1 MPRER
6 RCGVQVQSDV
16 DSMSA
21 EPQATAKALRAF
33 LLGLD
38 DVIGTHGTEGL
49 LRLGGVPQ
57 YIRNYPPDTEERNG
71 YLLRHFGAVNR
82 ALFDVYGARG
92 ARAIMQRVGRAQA
105 SHGLEESAALVNVAR
120 AAMKLVPLHQRV
132 SLVLESTGRAMQ
144 DQLDIVMRSSREHDQ
159 FFVEIQHCPYCIDWQ
174 NSAPVCYSM
183 IGFLHRVL
191 QRATG
196 GTETI
201 EEIECCAKGAAV
213 CKYRITLNLE

>member
-1 MPRER
+1 M
-6 RCGVQVQSDV
+6 D
-16 DSMSA
+16 A

-49 LRLGGVPQ
+49 LRQGGVPQ
-57 YIRNYPPDTEERNG
+57 YIHNYPPDTEERNG

-120 AAMKLVPLHQRV
+120 TAMKFLPLHQRV
-132 SLVLESTGRAMQ
+132 SMVLESSGRAMQ
-144 DQLDIVMRSSREHDQ
+144 DQLDSVIRASHDQ
-159 FFVEIQHCPYCIDWQ
+159 EHFYVEIQRCPYCIDWRN
-174 NSAPVCYSM
+174 NSPVCFSM

-196 GTETI
+196 GTEAV
-201 EEIECCAKGAAV
+201 EEIECCAKGAAA
-213 CKYRITLNLE
+213 CKYRITLNPE

>member
-1 MPRER
+1 M
-6 RCGVQVQSDV
+6 SD
-16 DSMSA
+16 

-38 DVIGTHGTEGL
+38 DVLGAHGTEAL
-49 LRLGGVPQ
+49 LRQGGVPQ

-105 SHGLEESAALVNVAR
+105 SHGLEESAALVNLAR
-120 AAMKLVPLHQRV
+120 AAMKLMPLNQRV
-132 SLVLESTGRAMQ
+132 AMVLESSARALQ
-144 DQLDIVMRSSREHDQ
+144 DQVDSIIRASHDHEY
-159 FFVEIQHCPYCIDWQ
+159 FFVEIQHCPYCSDWK
-174 NSAPVCYSM
+174 NDKPVCYSM

-196 GTETI
+196 GTESI
-201 EEIECCAKGAAV
+201 EEIACCAKGDAV
-213 CKYRITLNLE
+213 CKYRITLNPE

>member
-1 MPRER
+1 MN
-6 RCGVQVQSDV
+6 D
-16 DSMSA
+16 

-38 DVIGTHGTEGL
+38 DVIGTHGTEML
-49 LRLGGVPQ
+49 LRQSNAPQ
-57 YIRNYPPDTEERNG
+57 YIGNYPPNTTERNG
-71 YLLRHFGAVNR
+71 YLLCYFGRLNR

-105 SHGLEESAALVNVAR
+105 SRGLEESAALVNVAR
-120 AAMKLVPLHQRV
+120 AAMKLIPLHQRV
-132 SLVLESTGRAMQ
+132 AMVLESSGRALEEQ
-144 DQLDIVMRSSREHDQ
+144 IDLIVRTHHDHDQ
-159 FFVEIQHCPYCIDWQ
+159 FFVEIERCPYCIDWK
-174 NSAPVCYSM
+174 NTAPVCFSM

-201 EEIECCAKGAAV
+201 EELDCCAKGDQV
-213 CKYRITLNLE
+213 CKYRITLNPTE